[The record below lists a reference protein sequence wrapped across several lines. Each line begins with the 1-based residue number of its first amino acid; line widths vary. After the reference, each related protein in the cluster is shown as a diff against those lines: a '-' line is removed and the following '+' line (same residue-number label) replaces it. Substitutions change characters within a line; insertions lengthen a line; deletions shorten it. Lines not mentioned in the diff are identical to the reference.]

1 MAKRNTNWTK
11 QKLNRY
17 LSEGRGMGEL
27 NEYKPWLTIQDFP
40 SNGRASRIFSNN
52 TTKRIHHLFSDIETY
67 CFYIW
72 DWDKNVIDIR
82 EHYPLLDLEE
92 TIDVEDINLDL
103 FKDRFTGEPYILTT
117 TFLLTVEKENRDKIY
132 VARSV
137 KSKSNLNKSTSIE
150 KLEIERRYWSSKGIE
165 WGIITED
172 NVLKQKGKNIEWIYG
187 ALSQYK
193 DYGIDKE
200 NMIRLC
206 AEFLNYAEISDLS
219 IRTVAKDF
227 EIKNGLKQGT
237 GMFIFKYLI
246 AIRLININMNV
257 EINLNLSLN
266 ELLDGEKVI

>member
-52 TTKRIHHLFSDIETY
+52 TTKRVHQLFSDIETY

-117 TFLLTVEKENRDKIY
+117 TFLLTVEKDNRDKIY

-193 DYGIDKE
+193 DYGIDKK

-206 AEFLNYAEISDLS
+206 AEFLDYAEISDLP